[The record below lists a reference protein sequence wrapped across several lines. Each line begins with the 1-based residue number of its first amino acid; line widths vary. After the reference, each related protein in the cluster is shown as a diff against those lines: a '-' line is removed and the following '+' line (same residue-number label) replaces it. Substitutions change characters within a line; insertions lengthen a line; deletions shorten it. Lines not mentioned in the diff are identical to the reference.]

1 MGVAHP
7 LSCLNKRFLPASG
20 SPHGAKRGRGAVP
33 VVKFGNAPLS
43 LLRLFSAF
51 VGIILTVTL
60 AVSADAQPS
69 RRAAA
74 RPAPVASTPA
84 LPVQTS
90 PVQPGGVIGA
100 IKVEGNERIET
111 GTIVNYMSVQPGD
124 LFDPDRIDRSL
135 KTLYATGLFSDV
147 QLVRD
152 GSTLIVRVVENPVVN
167 RIAFEGNH
175 TISDDNLR
183 PLVQLKPRAVYSAQT
198 AQADRQRILDAYA
211 KKSHYAATVEPKIIR
226 LDHNRVDVVFEI
238 TDGESTL
245 IGRIAFVGNHQFS
258 ESRLREVINSRE
270 EAWWRFLS
278 TSDSYDVERTG
289 YDKELLR
296 RFYLKNG
303 YADFKVV
310 DSTAELSPDR
320 RSFLVTYVL
329 DEGAR
334 YRVGK
339 VDVDSKLRNVTSDSL
354 KPIIEISPGDWYDG
368 DAVERTVKALSAAAR
383 DRGNPFVE
391 VTPRVSRKVED
402 HIIDLRFDVTD
413 GPHVYVER
421 INITGNT
428 RTRDSVIRRE
438 LLLSEGDPFNADL
451 LRDSRQHLQDMGFF
465 DKVDLTSGP
474 GSAPDRT
481 IVNMNVQDKAT
492 GEISLGGGYS
502 TDIGPLVN
510 VGLHERN
517 LVGTGIDAGING
529 LVAQYET
536 QISASV
542 TDPYFLGRD
551 LSAGADVFD
560 IVNNNQFIAEYNE
573 NRLGMTLR
581 MGYNYNAHLSQSWN
595 YSIVTR
601 SVYGVQSFAS
611 AYIQDQAGTSL
622 LSQIGTSIQYDQRD
636 SRLTPHTGYLLRVGA
651 DYAGLGGTV
660 DYVRSRVDAG
670 YWVPL
675 DYFTGNSDWG
685 LQFTAGSGYLASL
698 NGQQTDVID
707 RFFLGGD
714 NLRGFEIAGA
724 GPHELISGDSLG
736 GNFIWTQSTELHFP
750 LPISQDLGLTG
761 RAFVDI
767 GALSQTS
774 KYIPGTLLANNPA
787 PRASV
792 GVGVGWNTPF
802 GLINLDLGFP
812 VIKYNGDVTQVFRF
826 GFGTNF

>member
-1 MGVAHP
+1 MP
-7 LSCLNKRFLPASG
+7 E
-20 SPHGAKRGRGAVP
+20 
-33 VVKFGNAPLS
+33 VKFGNAPLS
-43 LLRLFSAF
+43 LLRLGSAV
-51 VGIILTVTL
+51 VGILLTVTL
-60 AVSADAQPS
+60 AVGAGAQP
-69 RRAAA
+69 RGAA
-74 RPAPVASTPA
+74 RAAPVAAAPSP
-84 LPVQTS
+84 PVQTAPVQTA

-100 IKVEGNERIET
+100 VRVEGNQRIES

-124 LFDPDRIDRSL
+124 GFDADRIDRSL

-152 GSTLIVRVVENPVVN
+152 GSTLLVRVVENPIVN

-245 IGRIAFVGNHQFS
+245 IGRIAFVGNHEFS
-258 ESRLREVINSRE
+258 EDRLREVINSRE

-278 TSDSYDVERTG
+278 TSDSYDAERTG
-289 YDKELLR
+289 FDKELLR

-310 DSTAELSPDR
+310 DTTAELSPDR

-334 YRVGK
+334 YHVGK
-339 VDVDSKLRNVTSDSL
+339 VDVDSKLRNVTADSL
-354 KPIIEISPGDWYDG
+354 KPILEIKSGDWYDG
-368 DAVERTVKALSAAAR
+368 DAVERMVKALSAAAR
-383 DRGNPFVE
+383 DRDNPFVE
-391 VTPRVSRKVED
+391 VTPRVSRKAEG

-421 INITGNT
+421 LNVTGNT

-438 LLLSEGDPFNADL
+438 MLVSEGDPFNADL
-451 LRDSRQHLQDMGFF
+451 LRDSRQRLQDMGFF
-465 DKVDLTSGP
+465 DKVDLVSGP
-474 GSAPDRT
+474 GTAPDRT
-481 IVNMNVQDKAT
+481 IVNLNVQDKAT

-529 LVAQYET
+529 LVAQFET

-551 LSAGADVFD
+551 LSAGFDLFD

-573 NRLGMTLR
+573 NRLGATLR
-581 MGYNYNAHLSQSWN
+581 MGYAYNAHLSQSWN
-595 YSIVTR
+595 YSIVAR

-611 AYIQDQAGTSL
+611 AYIQDQAGNSV
-622 LSQIGTSIQYDQRD
+622 LSQLGTSVQLDYRD
-636 SRLTPHTGYLLRVGA
+636 NRLTPHAGYLLRVGA

-675 DYFTGNSDWG
+675 DYFSGNSDWG

-761 RAFVDI
+761 RAFIDV

-774 KYIPGTLLANNPA
+774 KYIPGTLLANNPL